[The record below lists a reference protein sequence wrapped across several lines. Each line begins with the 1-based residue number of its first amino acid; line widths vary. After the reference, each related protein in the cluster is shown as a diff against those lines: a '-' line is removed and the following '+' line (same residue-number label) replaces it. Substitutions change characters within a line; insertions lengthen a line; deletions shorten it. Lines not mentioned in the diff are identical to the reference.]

1 MVIDAY
7 FDPICP
13 WCYIGKRR
21 LAQALALRP
30 NIRAT
35 INWRPFLLNPDMPE
49 NGIRRDHY
57 LLGKF
62 GSEARVRRLLG
73 ALEEFGQSEEID
85 FKFSNISYTPST
97 IDAHRLV
104 HYAAIKNPNTDTA
117 DKIVEMLFS
126 AFFNKG
132 FDIGNYD
139 VLLNIGTTAGLDKQG
154 VEKALDG
161 DVNSNWV
168 IEENAKAHRLGINGV
183 PCYIIDNQFAIQGA
197 QPANVMVRLLDSA
210 NLNMDQAG

>member
-21 LAQALALRP
+21 MAQALALRP
-30 NIRAT
+30 DIRAT
-35 INWRPFLLNPDMPE
+35 INWLPFLLNPDMPE

-62 GSEARVRRLLG
+62 GSESRVRRLLG

-85 FKFSNISYTPST
+85 FRFSNIEYTPST

-104 HYAAIKNPNTDTA
+104 HYAAITDSTSKTA
-117 DKIVEMLFS
+117 STIVEMLFA

-132 FDIGNYD
+132 LDIGNYD
-139 VLLNIGTTAGLDKQG
+139 VLLNIAVTAGLEKNG
-154 VEKALDG
+154 VENALDG
-161 DVNSNWV
+161 AVESSWV
-168 IEENAKAHRLGINGV
+168 VEENAKAHRLGINGV
-183 PCYIIDNQFAIQGA
+183 PCYIIDGQFAIQGA
-197 QPANVMVRLLDSA
+197 QPANVMVKLLDSA
-210 NLNMDQAG
+210 NINISQTG